1 MLVAF
6 LAGLDR
12 VDAAT
17 GLFYAI
23 VRGDGKP
30 SSERGRLRAVM
41 ASRTVVD
48 SVVCVEA
55 PPAGA
60 AAAEDRASALRA
72 RFPGAIVERYL
83 DRAPEVGR
91 RVRIAAGAAVIGDV
105 LLADDVSVWYGCVLR
120 GDVNRVEIR
129 ERSNVQDGTVVHL
142 GDNDPTFVAEEVV
155 IGHRAVVHGCRIGGG
170 TLVGIQATILDGAV
184 IGEGSIV
191 GAGALVTAGTVVP
204 PHSLVLGAPGKVIRT
219 LTAADEAMHRGL
231 AHKYVRL
238 AHNYRVG

>member
-1 MLVAF
+1 
-6 LAGLDR
+6 
-12 VDAAT
+12 
-17 GLFYAI
+17 
-23 VRGDGKP
+23 
-30 SSERGRLRAVM
+30 M

-48 SVVCVEA
+48 SVVRVEA

-60 AAAEDRASALRA
+60 AAAEARASALRA

-83 DRAPEVGR
+83 DRAPEVGE
-91 RVRIAAGAAVIGDV
+91 RVRLAPGAAVIGDV
-105 LLADDVSVWYGCVLR
+105 LLADDVSVWYGCVVR
-120 GDVNRVEIR
+120 GDVSRVEIR
-129 ERSNVQDGTVVHL
+129 ERSNVQDGTVIHL
-142 GDNDPTFVAEEVV
+142 GDRDPTFVAEEVV

-204 PHSLVLGAPGKVIRT
+204 PHSLVLGAPGKVVRT